1 MKPAVNKQWRNCLE
15 NFWKDYLIV
24 YFYTFINPLSFLD
37 PFLPMS
43 VTNTG
48 ADNLCAC
55 LPLWTN
61 TSKLECGPNQT
72 LFGDNENST
81 QELR

>member
-1 MKPAVNKQWRNCLE
+1 
-15 NFWKDYLIV
+15 
-24 YFYTFINPLSFLD
+24 
-37 PFLPMS
+37 MS
-43 VTNTG
+43 VTNPG
-48 ADNLCAC
+48 ADNLYAC

-81 QELR
+81 QELGEYHAKFWKFCDPLDNVVDFACDNILDGITS

>member
-1 MKPAVNKQWRNCLE
+1 
-15 NFWKDYLIV
+15 
-24 YFYTFINPLSFLD
+24 
-37 PFLPMS
+37 MS
-43 VTNTG
+43 VTNPG
-48 ADNLCAC
+48 ADNPCAC

-81 QELR
+81 QELGEYHAKF